1 MLRSRLTDPARLEF
15 TEAVRWYRTN
25 HGAERATGFRNAV
38 KRVVV
43 RACRFPFSARVIDHV
58 DDLDVHGFVV
68 AGYPYTIVAAPSGR
82 ELIVY
87 AVAHQSREPGY
98 WKQRLTSVRP

>member
-1 MLRSRLTDPARLEF
+1 MLRSRLTDLARRDLA
-15 TEAVRWYRTN
+15 EAVRWYRTN
-25 HGAERATGFRNAV
+25 QGVERATGLRNAV
-38 KRVVV
+38 KRVVA
-43 RACRFPFSARVIDHV
+43 RACRFPLSACVIDHV
-58 DDLDVHGFVV
+58 DGFVV
-68 AGYPYTIVAAPSGR
+68 TDYPYTVVAASSGR